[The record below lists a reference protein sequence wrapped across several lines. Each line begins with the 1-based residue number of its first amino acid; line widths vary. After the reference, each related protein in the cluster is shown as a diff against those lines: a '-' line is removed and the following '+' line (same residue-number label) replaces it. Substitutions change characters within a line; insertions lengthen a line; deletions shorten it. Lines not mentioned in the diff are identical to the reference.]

1 MNEFKVHH
9 HVSELMNQ
17 LGIRSSD
24 TVGAEVYTDM
34 LLKNTTPY
42 ITTNV
47 SANQAKRK
55 IAESSKT
62 PIEFLAKYDELKSKN
77 VRDLDSL
84 VFLLSKLCEEQ
95 ETKEVLEK
103 NFKDKA
109 EAAGATTQA
118 HKIPQ
123 MPAPGSKYTPQDVLE
138 IQMQLQKLKEGP
150 VIAQTT
156 SSEMLRKALS
166 EKQIKRNVNVP
177 HQPDWLFH
185 RSALTLDFMVG
196 VDGPTDANIIP
207 LGTLPTAMQEQAI
220 IDDILCCMQGIEG
233 KYILARALIERYAPK
248 EFMID
253 QSLDSS
259 LQEMVKRILPLC
271 SNYSTVVRFI
281 EEKSAF
287 EYGLVNHALSS
298 AMRTLVKDYMV
309 LVAQLEQ
316 QLRLGSLSL
325 QKLWF
330 YIQPSMR
337 TLEILSVIANSV
349 NRGECIGGAVLSLLH
364 EKTSSMI
371 GDIKG
376 QELCLYLTQSACV
389 PYFEILEKWIYKGRI
404 NDPYSEFLVEE
415 NETIQKEKLQEEY
428 NDSYWEGHYTICRE
442 RIPVFLEQVADKI
455 LNTGKYLNVVRLCG
469 RDVKCPYAEE
479 VVYTLK
485 EKKYYDQ
492 IEKAYSYASKLLLD
506 LLIDEKEL
514 LARIRSIKH
523 YFLLDKGD
531 FIVQFM
537 DMTEDEMKQDVENI
551 MPTRLESLLELA
563 LRTSTANVDPY
574 KDDLKVNLLPYDL
587 ITQMFNI
594 LSIETSWEGDYKKY
608 RRDPTDINLSCLES
622 FSFDYVVKWP
632 VSLVVNRKA
641 LTRYQLLFRYM
652 FYTKYVERQ
661 LCSIWIG
668 NKAAKTYSLQSA
680 RWYSA
685 AFALRQ
691 RMLNFVQNFEYY
703 MMFEVVEP
711 NWHTFQINMESV
723 SNVDDVLAYHTDFL
737 NNCLKDC
744 MLTDLQLLKI
754 VLKLM
759 TDCVTFSNFMH
770 RLNMSIEV
778 SAETNPSQKSVHGG
792 QTAADRKMA
801 SEKLKTKSKVVSEH
815 VDEILRNESFERT
828 IGTFD
833 ANFSRLLLELLE
845 KIMEYTASN
854 VEVKLLN
861 ILHRL
866 DFNGFYT
873 EKLEAMAAEK
883 ALLET
888 STHSSESDFKKLS
901 SSTSWPTSFTS
912 LRPDNVRYVPGVH
925 YRRPG
930 PPSTSSTS
938 GST

>member
-1 MNEFKVHH
+1 MSEFKVHH

-17 LGIRSSD
+17 LNVRSTD
-24 TVGAEVYTDM
+24 TVGAEVYTEM

-77 VRDLDSL
+77 VRDLDTL
-84 VFLLSKLCEEQ
+84 VFLLSKLTDEEQ
-95 ETKEVLEK
+95 TKEILEK

-109 EAAGATTQA
+109 EALGATA
-118 HKIPQ
+118 APHDIPQ
-123 MPAPGSKYTPQDVLE
+123 APLAGQKYTPQNVVEL
-138 IQMQLQKLKEGP
+138 QMQLRKLKEGP
-150 VIAQTT
+150 AVSQVT
-156 SSEMLRKALS
+156 SSEMLRKALR
-166 EKQIKRNVNVP
+166 EKQVQRNVNLP
-177 HQPDWLFH
+177 HQPEWLFQ
-185 RSALTLDFMVG
+185 RPALTMDFIVG
-196 VDGPTDANIIP
+196 VDGPTDSNIVP
-207 LGTLPTAMQEQAI
+207 LGNLPTMMQEQAI
-220 IDDILCCMQGIEG
+220 LDDLLCCMQGIEG
-233 KYILARALIERYAPK
+233 KYILARALTERYAPK

-259 LQEMVKRILPLC
+259 LLEMVKRILPLA

-298 AMRTLVKDYMV
+298 AMRTLIKDYMV

-316 QLRLGSLSL
+316 QLRVGSLSL

-330 YIQPSMR
+330 YIQPSIR
-337 TLEILSVIANSV
+337 TLDIMASVANSI

-364 EKTSSMI
+364 EKTYSFI

-389 PYFEILEKWIYKGRI
+389 PYFEILEKWIYKGII

-415 NETIQKEKLQEEY
+415 NETIHKEKLQEEY
-428 NDSYWEGHYTICRE
+428 NDDYWEHHYTICRE
-442 RIPVFLEQVADKI
+442 RIPVFLEQMADKI

-469 RDVKCPYAEE
+469 RDVKCPNAEE

-485 EKKYYDQ
+485 EKKYFEH
-492 IEKAYSYASKLLLD
+492 IERAYSYASKLLLD
-506 LLIDEKEL
+506 LLIEEKEL

-537 DMTEDEMKQDVENI
+537 DMTEEEMKQDIENI

-574 KDDLKVNLLPYDL
+574 KDDLKVDLLQFDL
-587 ITQMFNI
+587 ITQMFKI
-594 LSIETSWEGDYKKY
+594 LSIETSMEGDYKKF
-608 RRDPTDINLSCLES
+608 RSDPTDLHLSGLES

-632 VSLVVNRKA
+632 VSLVLNRKA
-641 LTRYQLLFRYM
+641 LTRYQMLFRHL
-652 FYTKYVERQ
+652 FYTKHVERQ
-661 LCSIWIG
+661 LCSVWVG
-668 NKAAKTYSLQSA
+668 NKSAKLYSLQSS

-711 NWHTFQINMESV
+711 SWHVFETNMLSV

-744 MLTDLQLLKI
+744 MLTNPQLLKI
-754 VLKLM
+754 VHKLM
-759 TDCVTFSNFMH
+759 MVCVTFSNFIM
-770 RLNMSIEV
+770 RLGYTTEV
-778 SAETNPSQKSVHGG
+778 QMADLMDSKGRG
-792 QTAADRKMA
+792 ADRSYLADRNKM
-801 SEKLKTKSKVVSEH
+801 KTKVVSEH
-815 VDEILRNESFERT
+815 VDELLRNENFERT

-833 ANFSRLLLELLE
+833 SNFSRLLLELLE
-845 KIMEYTASN
+845 KIMEFSTSN

-861 ILHRL
+861 ILYRL

-873 EKLEAMAAEK
+873 EKLEALSAERAA
-883 ALLET
+883 LDT
-888 STHSSESDFKKLS
+888 STHSSESG
-901 SSTSWPTSFTS
+901 STGSWPTTFTT
-912 LRPDNVRYVPGVH
+912 LRPENVRYVPGKH
-925 YRRPG
+925 LGRQG
-930 PPSTSSTS
+930 SSSHS
-938 GST
+938 GSIS